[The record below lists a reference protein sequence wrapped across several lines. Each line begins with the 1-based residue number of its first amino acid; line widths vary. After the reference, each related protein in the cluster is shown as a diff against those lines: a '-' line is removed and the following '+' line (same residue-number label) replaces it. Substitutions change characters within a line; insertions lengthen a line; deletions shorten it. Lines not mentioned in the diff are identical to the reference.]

1 MPTKTL
7 SKISRSIHQKCSIK
21 IHVLKNFSKVTGKHM
36 CQSHFFNKVTGLKSA
51 TSLKKRALAQ
61 VFSCEFCEIFKNT
74 FFTEHLWMA
83 ASEHCFTHDL
93 ITTMNVG
100 TNKSKIKSLEI
111 GWVNYKTY
119 KINNILCSS
128 SFKKFQ
134 RLELFALCF
143 QDFTEG
149 L

>member
-1 MPTKTL
+1 MFYKK
-7 SKISRSIHQKCSIK
+7 SVHKYFAKFI
-21 IHVLKNFSKVTGKHM
+21 GKHL
-36 CQSHFFNKVTGLKSA
+36 CQSFFLNKVSWGLQ
-51 TSLKKRALAQ
+51 LYQKRLAQ

-74 FFTEHLWMA
+74 FFTKHLWMA